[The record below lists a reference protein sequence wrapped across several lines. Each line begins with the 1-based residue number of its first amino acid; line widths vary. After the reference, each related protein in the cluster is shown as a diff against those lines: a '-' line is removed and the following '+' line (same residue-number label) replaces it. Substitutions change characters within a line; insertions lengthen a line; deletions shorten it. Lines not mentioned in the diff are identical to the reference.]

1 MGLAVMQATGNSQ
14 QPWVSASPIRGTFHF
29 VISGEITISPPAAG
43 RMSEAAEAWAA
54 TQNSTSMGV
63 LQAFADRY
71 SSTVCGRMA
80 RARIEELK
88 RVKAAPIPGSSR
100 LQTAEVAP
108 PVRPN
113 LPCTSRSSAGVSLSS
128 RAARPLS
135 VDEECALKPKDV
147 FRECDKCPDMV
158 VVPTGTFTMGAPA
171 NELDGSD
178 RERPQHVVTIAQPL
192 AVGKFAVTVDQ
203 FEAFMRDT
211 HGQAGSSCRTL
222 EGGKMEERTG
232 RSWRDPGFPQNGAH
246 PAVCINFADAE
257 AYVDWLST
265 RTGKRYRLLT
275 EAEWEYAARA
285 GTTTRFFFGNDEKDL
300 CHYGNG
306 TDVAAKLKVPG
317 LGPAASCN
325 DGYAYAAPVGS
336 FAANAFGL
344 YDMHG
349 NERQWVEDCFHASY
363 AGAPGDGSAWESTDC
378 AARVQRGGAWGYR
391 PANLR
396 SAYRDGVEPVLR
408 RSFTGFR
415 VARAL

>member
-158 VVPTGTFTMGAPA
+158 VVPAGTFTMGAP
-171 NELDGSD
+171 N
-178 RERPQHVVTIAQPL
+178 
-192 AVGKFAVTVDQ
+192 VDHR
-203 FEAFMRDT
+203 FM
-211 HGQAGSSCRTL
+211 GL
-222 EGGKMEERTG
+222 
-232 RSWRDPGFPQNGAH
+232 
-246 PAVCINFADAE
+246 
-257 AYVDWLST
+257 
-265 RTGKRYRLLT
+265 
-275 EAEWEYAARA
+275 AAR
-285 GTTTRFFFGNDEKDL
+285 
-300 CHYGNG
+300 
-306 TDVAAKLKVPG
+306 
-317 LGPAASCN
+317 
-325 DGYAYAAPVGS
+325 
-336 FAANAFGL
+336 
-344 YDMHG
+344 
-349 NERQWVEDCFHASY
+349 
-363 AGAPGDGSAWESTDC
+363 
-378 AARVQRGGAWGYR
+378 
-391 PANLR
+391 
-396 SAYRDGVEPVLR
+396 
-408 RSFTGFR
+408 
-415 VARAL
+415 